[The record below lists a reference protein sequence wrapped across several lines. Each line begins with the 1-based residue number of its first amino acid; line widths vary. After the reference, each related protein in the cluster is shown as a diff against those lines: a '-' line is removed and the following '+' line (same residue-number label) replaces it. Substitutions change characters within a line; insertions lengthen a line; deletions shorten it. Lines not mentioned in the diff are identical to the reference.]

1 MGSEAGRP
9 AAGLSGA
16 PRDAL
21 SSTKETTVHD
31 RHTISVLVENKP
43 GVLSRVAGMFARR
56 GYNIHSLAVGP
67 TEDIAISRLT
77 VVVGAEA
84 VQLEQ
89 ITKQLNK
96 LVNVLKIQE
105 LEQGDTVE
113 RELLLLKVAADPA
126 TRSQVIEL
134 ADVFRAKIVDVDHD
148 SITIEAAGSPD
159 KLEAMVEL
167 VTPFGIRELV
177 RSGTIALGR
186 GARSIT
192 DGSKLRMQRVV

>member
-1 MGSEAGRP
+1 
-9 AAGLSGA
+9 
-16 PRDAL
+16 
-21 SSTKETTVHD
+21 VHD
-31 RHTISVLVENKP
+31 RHTLSVLVENKP
-43 GVLSRVAGMFARR
+43 GVLTRVAGMFARR
-56 GYNIHSLAVGP
+56 AYNIHSLTVGP
-67 TEDIAISRLT
+67 TDVQEISRLT

-89 ITKQLNK
+89 IIKQLNK

-105 LEQGDTVE
+105 LEQGETVE
-113 RELLLLKVAADPA
+113 RELMLLKIVAEPS

-159 KLEAMVEL
+159 KLEALVEL
-167 VTPFGIRELV
+167 VEPFGIRELV
-177 RSGTIALGR
+177 RSGTIALAR

-192 DGSKLRMQRVV
+192 DGSKPRMQRVV

>member
-1 MGSEAGRP
+1 
-9 AAGLSGA
+9 
-16 PRDAL
+16 
-21 SSTKETTVHD
+21 VHD
-31 RHTISVLVENKP
+31 RHTLSVLVENKP
-43 GVLSRVAGMFARR
+43 GVLTRIAGMFARR
-56 GYNIHSLAVGP
+56 AYNIHSLAVGP
-67 TEDIAISRLT
+67 TDEEAISRLT

-89 ITKQLNK
+89 IIKQLNK

-113 RELLLLKVAADPA
+113 RELLLLKIAADPS

-148 SITIEAAGSPD
+148 TITIEAAGSPD
-159 KLEAMVEL
+159 KLEALVALVE
-167 VTPFGIRELV
+167 PFGIRELV
-177 RSGTIALGR
+177 RSGTIALAR

-192 DGSKLRMQRVV
+192 DGSKPRMQRVV